1 MAVFVEDW
9 AVTHGSPYLV
19 ETDEGDGAAELV
31 EDGAA
36 LRKHRGRVN
45 AGEARPLAFVDGVRR
60 VEAYLWREE
69 AGTRARGVVGAH
81 AAGAAVIREGQRA
94 TFERVRSDRVLV
106 WGGGLR
112 QPLSPP
118 PPAPRWRT
126 LSIADD
132 DPVALVG
139 ALQERMRVAE
149 AEIAEGLSSAGFLAI
164 QDGSLSR
171 VRDPDEPIVGYVKTH
186 HRMLL
191 SPEHHA
197 HVGELDAGE
206 RTSLFAIAAG
216 AARSRT
222 VYSAYVRLTPRGPMA
237 SAWAGIVRIE
247 IPQVVG
253 LVEARR
259 LADHVAFVLPRF
271 AGVPHVD
278 PRAPQNLQPI
288 GALESHLRHLLG
300 DPGLATRAVRDTV
313 GKSHEA

>member
-19 ETDEGDGAAELV
+19 EGDEGDGAAELV
-31 EDGAA
+31 EDGAT
-36 LRKHRGRVN
+36 LRFHPGRVD
-45 AGEARPLAFVDGVRR
+45 ADEARPLAFIDGVRR
-60 VEAYLWREE
+60 IEAHLWREE
-69 AGTRARGVVGAH
+69 QGERARGVVGAH
-81 AAGAAVIREGQRA
+81 AAGAAVVREGERA
-94 TFERVRSDRVLV
+94 VFERVRVDRLLV

-112 QPLSPP
+112 EPLARSAEGPP
-118 PPAPRWRT
+118 WRT

-149 AEIAEGLSSAGFLAI
+149 AEIAEGLSSQGFLAI

-186 HRMLL
+186 HRKLL
-191 SPEHHA
+191 PPEHHA
-197 HVGELDAGE
+197 RVGELGAGE

-222 VYSAYVRLTPRGPMA
+222 VYSAYLRLTPRGPL
-237 SAWAGIVRIE
+237 SSTWAGVVRIE

-253 LVEARR
+253 ITEARR
-259 LADHVAFVLPRF
+259 MASHVAFVLPRF
-271 AGVPHVD
+271 AGVAHAD

-300 DPGLATRAVRDTV
+300 DPGLATRSVRDAVR
-313 GKSHEA
+313 SAHEG